1 MTAAGARR
9 ELARY
14 QLPEGT
20 RAIVAQRIDGR
31 VALTDMPVGATV
43 GRVYLIERH
52 VNSQAELT
60 GLVAAYVAALPAGRL
75 PRRHRPAPPARRARR
90 RDRLTRRARRPA
102 RPGRGRPNPYLPRGA
117 PAMPKRTQLT
127 DAEREQRR
135 AADRE
140 RLKQAAEQLLTSD
153 GWQRWVR
160 LRSRA
165 GLARLSLSNQLL
177 VALARPDASFVAG
190 FKAWLDLGYCV
201 GKGEK
206 AIRIIAPMPVKERD
220 RATGEE
226 TGETITLFKGVSVF
240 DAQQVKPLPSGQP
253 TPLQPPSQPLSGDS
267 HAHLIAPTIAFAE
280 SLGYTV
286 SFEPIAGS
294 ASGWCDTTAKKIVV
308 DTNAPRQRAATHA
321 RPRDNPRPR
330 NRLPALLPTP
340 SRSHRRHHHPGRARR
355 PRPRRL
361 RRNRPLRRR
370 LGRRR
375 RAGRRHPV
383 RPPHRRPRPPRRG
396 RTQHH
401 RRHPGDGCDPITRP
415 AWLRSSSSRGAGT
428 LARPA
433 ESGARSTAAR
443 RPRVVP
449 SECPRRLDRD
459 DRFHAGAEATALG

>member
-1 MTAAGARR
+1 
-9 ELARY
+9 
-14 QLPEGT
+14 
-20 RAIVAQRIDGR
+20 
-31 VALTDMPVGATV
+31 
-43 GRVYLIERH
+43 
-52 VNSQAELT
+52 
-60 GLVAAYVAALPAGRL
+60 
-75 PRRHRPAPPARRARR
+75 
-90 RDRLTRRARRPA
+90 
-102 RPGRGRPNPYLPRGA
+102 
-117 PAMPKRTQLT
+117 MPKRTQLT

-165 GLARLSLSNQLL
+165 GLARLSLCNQLL

-240 DAQQVKPLPSGQP
+240 DAQQVEPLPCGQP

-294 ASGWCDTTAKKIVV
+294 ASGWCDTTAKQIVV
-308 DTNAPRQRAATHA
+308 DTNGPANARLRTLVHETIHALGIDYQRYSRPQAEVIVDTTTLVVLGGLGLDVSGETVPYVAGWGEDGALDAVTQFAHLIDELARRVQAALSTTGDTQETAAT
-321 RPRDNPRPR
+321 R
-330 NRLPALLPTP
+330 
-340 SRSHRRHHHPGRARR
+340 
-355 PRPRRL
+355 
-361 RRNRPLRRR
+361 
-370 LGRRR
+370 
-375 RAGRRHPV
+375 
-383 RPPHRRPRPPRRG
+383 
-396 RTQHH
+396 
-401 RRHPGDGCDPITRP
+401 
-415 AWLRSSSSRGAGT
+415 
-428 LARPA
+428 
-433 ESGARSTAAR
+433 
-443 RPRVVP
+443 
-449 SECPRRLDRD
+449 
-459 DRFHAGAEATALG
+459 